1 MRVEIVL
8 LFMML
13 ATMFSLFALIPVV
26 FIYGIWNVTFASLF
40 GLPDMNI
47 WVAFLVYLSGIGL
60 YSIIRNKIGK

>member
-13 ATMFSLFALIPVV
+13 ATMFSLFVLIPVV
-26 FIYGIWNVTFASLF
+26 FIYGIWNMTLVPSFD
-40 GLPDMNI
+40 LPTMNI
-47 WVAFLVYLSGIGL
+47 WVAVLAYLSGIGL

>member
-13 ATMFSLFALIPVV
+13 ATMFSLFVLIPVV
-26 FIYGIWNVTFASLF
+26 FIYGIWNMTLVPSFD
-40 GLPDMNI
+40 LPTMNI
-47 WVAFLVYLSGIGL
+47 WVAVLAYLSCIGL